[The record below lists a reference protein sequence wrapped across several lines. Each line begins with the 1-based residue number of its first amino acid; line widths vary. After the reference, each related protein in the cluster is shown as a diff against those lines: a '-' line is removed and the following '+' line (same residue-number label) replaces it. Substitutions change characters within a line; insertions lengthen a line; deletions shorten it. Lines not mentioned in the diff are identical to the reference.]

1 MTNFQPEQKAT
12 GLALVTPERA
22 LLLLPVLAGVVLAA
36 LIAGL
41 ALVPLAG
48 KLQELDK
55 LEKERI
61 TKRDALAEVV
71 RAQGRLFQQQA
82 RSKGQKMKLLQLVAG
97 DRSLATLLSQLS
109 VEAAKAGV
117 NLESYEPQ
125 TSTAA
130 PVAPTPAVPGAPA
143 TPAASGDPLLGEGVK
158 KEQQLMVVKGSYQ
171 GLLMFLRQLEWVTP
185 LLVISDL
192 SLEAG
197 QEQTQLKQN
206 QAAEKAETT
215 LKFTLT
221 AYSRAQPLVKP

>member
-22 LLLLPVLAGVVLAA
+22 LLLLPVLAGVVVAA
-36 LIAGL
+36 VIAGL

-48 KLQELDK
+48 TLQELDK

-130 PVAPTPAVPGAPA
+130 PVAA
-143 TPAASGDPLLGEGVK
+143 TPAASGDPLLWEGVK
-158 KEQQLMVVKGSYQ
+158 KEQKLMVVKGSYQ
-171 GLLMFLRQLEWVTP
+171 GLLMFLRQLEWITP

-197 QEQTQLKQN
+197 QEQT
-206 QAAEKAETT
+206 
-215 LKFTLT
+215 
-221 AYSRAQPLVKP
+221 

>member
-22 LLLLPVLAGVVLAA
+22 LLLLPVLAGVVVAA
-36 LIAGL
+36 VIAGL

-48 KLQELDK
+48 TLQELDK

-61 TKRDALAEVV
+61 TKRNALDEVV

-82 RSKGQKMKLLQLVAG
+82 RSKAQKMKLLQLVAG

-130 PVAPTPAVPGAPA
+130 PVAATPAVPA
-143 TPAASGDPLLGEGVK
+143 TPAVSGDPLLGEGVK
-158 KEQQLMVVKGSYQ
+158 KEQKLMVVKGSYQ

-197 QEQTQLKQN
+197 QEQQQGANKPD
-206 QAAEKAETT
+206 QAPEKAETT

-221 AYSRAQPLVKP
+221 AYSRTQPLVKP

>member
-22 LLLLPVLAGVVLAA
+22 LLLLPVLAGVVVTAV
-36 LIAGL
+36 IAGL

-48 KLQELDK
+48 TLQELDK

-82 RSKGQKMKLLQLVAG
+82 RSKAQKMKLLQLVAG

-117 NLESYEPQ
+117 TLESYEPQ
-125 TSTAA
+125 TAA
-130 PVAPTPAVPGAPA
+130 TKSGA
-143 TPAASGDPLLGEGVK
+143 DPLLGEGIK
-158 KEQQLMVVKGSYQ
+158 KDQQLLVVQGSYPK
-171 GLLMFLRQLEWVTP
+171 LLIFLRRLEWLTP

-192 SLEAG
+192 SLEG
-197 QEQTQLKQN
+197 QKADPK
-206 QAAEKAETT
+206 AAAITT

-221 AYSRAQPLVKP
+221 AYYKALVQP

>member
-22 LLLLPVLAGVVLAA
+22 LLLLPVLAGVVVAA
-36 LIAGL
+36 VIAGL

-48 KLQELDK
+48 TLQELDK

-97 DRSLATLLSQLS
+97 DRAGDRSLATLLSQLS

-130 PVAPTPAVPGAPA
+130 PVASTPAVPGAPA

-158 KEQQLMVVKGSYQ
+158 KEQKLMVVKGSYQ

-197 QEQTQLKQN
+197 QE
-206 QAAEKAETT
+206 KAETT

-221 AYSRAQPLVKP
+221 AYSRTQPLVKP

>member
-130 PVAPTPAVPGAPA
+130 PVVASPGA
-143 TPAASGDPLLGEGVK
+143 PAASGDPLLEEGVK
-158 KEQQLMVVKGSYQ
+158 KDQQLMVVKGSYQ

-197 QEQTQLKQN
+197 QEQ
-206 QAAEKAETT
+206 AETK
-215 LKFTLT
+215 LKFTLAT
-221 AYSRAQPLVKP
+221 YSRK

>member
-22 LLLLPVLAGVVLAA
+22 LLLLPVLAGVVVAA
-36 LIAGL
+36 VIAGL

-48 KLQELDK
+48 TLQELDK

-82 RSKGQKMKLLQLVAG
+82 RSKAQKMKLLQLVAG
-97 DRSLATLLSQLS
+97 ERSLATLLSQLS
-109 VEAAKAGV
+109 VEAAKARV

-130 PVAPTPAVPGAPA
+130 PVAVPPGAPA
-143 TPAASGDPLLGEGVK
+143 TPVASGDPLLGEGVK
-158 KEQQLMVVKGSYQ
+158 KEQKLMVVKGSYQ

-197 QEQTQLKQN
+197 QVQTQTK
-206 QAAEKAETT
+206 
-215 LKFTLT
+215 LKFTLA
-221 AYSRAQPLVKP
+221 AYSRK